1 MPHLQGSQGWEEA
14 PWHLR
19 LSVLARG
26 RDKWG
31 AAPSHPRLPWSEP
44 QPGPRSLGTRR
55 AGTREPKVGAPGLW
69 PGRPW
74 ASSSA
79 PLEPSGP
86 SLSGRGRLAL
96 GPDSIPCSAFE
107 EEQKRRKQ
115 EIVSRLLKE
124 EAMEDRRRARP
135 EPPRPAGQR
144 SLRDQTWSYVAT
156 FCDGQSTEAPLCCP
170 LVSGCPGGTG
180 PCLPAKISTTESAWP
195 QYLSSRCLRLMP
207 HPHHQG
213 HGWPRGSLP
222 RQAGGSLPGLW
233 CLTH

>member
-1 MPHLQGSQGWEEA
+1 MFRPDG
-14 PWHLR
+14 
-19 LSVLARG
+19 
-26 RDKWG
+26 
-31 AAPSHPRLPWSEP
+31 
-44 QPGPRSLGTRR
+44 SLGTRR

-69 PGRPW
+69 PSRPW

-96 GPDSIPCSAFE
+96 SPDSIPCSAFE

-124 EAMEDRRRARP
+124 EAVEDRRRPRP

-156 FCDGQSTEAPLCCP
+156 FFDGQSTEAPLCCP
-170 LVSGCPGGTG
+170 LVSGCPGGNRTMPASQDQHHGERPG
-180 PCLPAKISTTESAWP
+180 PRTFTS
-195 QYLSSRCLRLMP
+195 CLRLMP

-213 HGWPRGSLP
+213 LGWPQGSLP